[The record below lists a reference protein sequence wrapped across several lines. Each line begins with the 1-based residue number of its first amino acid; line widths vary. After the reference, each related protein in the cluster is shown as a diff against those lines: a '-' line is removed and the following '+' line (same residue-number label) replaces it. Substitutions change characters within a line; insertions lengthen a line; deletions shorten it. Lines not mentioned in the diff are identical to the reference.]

1 MYPDSFSLGHAAQ
14 QDMGNRSREISPE
27 EGDLQLNLESAGQDV
42 YFKTCYQPTTLLHNS
57 LVFSVLIQP

>member
-1 MYPDSFSLGHAAQ
+1 
-14 QDMGNRSREISPE
+14 MGNRSREISPE